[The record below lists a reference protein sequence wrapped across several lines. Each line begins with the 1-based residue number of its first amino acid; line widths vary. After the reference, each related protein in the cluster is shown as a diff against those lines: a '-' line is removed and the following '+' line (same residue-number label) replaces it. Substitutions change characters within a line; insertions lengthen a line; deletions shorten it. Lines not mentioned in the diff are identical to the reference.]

1 MGQKNTTL
9 GKSVGVQD
17 EKKLCADNITPHNIL
32 NRSSLIK
39 EYRYNEFERSGRL
52 SRNRTRDLKDNATF
66 LLLTFFAF
74 WISLEM

>member
-32 NRSSLIK
+32 NRPSLIK

-52 SRNRTRDLKDNATF
+52 SRNRTRDLKGKRY
-66 LLLTFFAF
+66 FFTLD
-74 WISLEM
+74 ILCLSS